1 MKSVSGVVCISGM
14 GWLRG
19 SGRRDVTPR
28 ERWGAAAVSW
38 AVATGQPNGGESVCA
53 EEWAENGPQPKREI
67 KRG

>member
-28 ERWGAAAVSW
+28 ERWGAAAVAGLW
-38 AVATGQPNGGESVCA
+38 LRADPKERACA
-53 EEWAENGPQPKREI
+53 RRSGLKMAHSRKER
-67 KRG
+67 